1 MTLAPGAEVP
11 ELRWQDV
18 EPSFAEAHRDVYL
31 HDVYLHDGS
40 RIRPLHEAR
49 LP

>member
-31 HDVYLHDGS
+31 HDGS